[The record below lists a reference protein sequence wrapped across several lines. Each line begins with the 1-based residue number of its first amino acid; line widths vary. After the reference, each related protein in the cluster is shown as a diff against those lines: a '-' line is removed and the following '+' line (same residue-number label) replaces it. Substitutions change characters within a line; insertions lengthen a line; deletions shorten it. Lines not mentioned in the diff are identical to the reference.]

1 MQHKSRPHIRRLKL
15 PKISSYRVSY
25 ISEDDDRCNPK
36 KIFDMFES
44 EFYVS
49 KAIRR
54 ATRWFK
60 SHKTIPIHNTPMH
73 IKEKLSLLEYKLKNA

>member
-15 PKISSYRVSY
+15 SKIPSDRVPY
-25 ISEDDDRCNPK
+25 ISEDNDRFNPK

-44 EFYVS
+44 EFHAS
-49 KAIRR
+49 RAIKR
-54 ATRWFK
+54 AIRWFK
-60 SHKTIPIHNTPMH
+60 SHKSIPIYNAPMH